1 MKNANTSFLSGK
13 AKGIH
18 LNYHRKSMNGP
29 ILYIS
34 PVSKIAFLQ
43 FPVDFEKN
51 HVEFDARISMWECG
65 KVVGIK
71 IWPFG
76 DLWHIQI

>member
-1 MKNANTSFLSGK
+1 
-13 AKGIH
+13 
-18 LNYHRKSMNGP
+18 MNGP
-29 ILYIS
+29 ILQIS

-76 DLWHIQI
+76 DLWYTQIQPQKCVILLNKMTKVLF